1 MSESV
6 DSSFNQ
12 QALKQMAAQ
21 SAMEYL
27 LPKLSTDTV
36 LGIGTGSTT
45 NAFIDLLGSHKQH
58 FAGAVASS
66 EDSAQRLRALGIEV
80 LDLNSS
86 GSLEFYI
93 DGADA
98 VTPHLAMTKGG
109 GAALTREKIIAASAR
124 QFICM
129 VDESKQVDLLGTFP
143 IPVEVI
149 PMGRSYVARQL
160 VTLGGQPAYREGVV
174 TDNGHVILDVSG
186 WRIQDPDALEA
197 DINQITGVVT
207 CGLFAKRRADLVV
220 MATEG
225 GVRFISK
232 PV

>member
-1 MSESV
+1 MSESA
-6 DSSFNQ
+6 DSSLTP

-21 SAMEYL
+21 AAIEYL
-27 LPKLSTDTV
+27 LPKLSKDRV

-45 NAFIDLLGSHKQH
+45 NAFIDLLGNYKQH

-66 EDSAQRLRALGIEV
+66 EDSAERLRALGIDV
-80 LDLNSS
+80 FDLNNT

-124 QFICM
+124 EFICM
-129 VDESKQVDLLGTFP
+129 VDESKQVDLLGAFP

-160 VTLGGQPAYREGVV
+160 VALGGQPEYREGVI
-174 TDNGHVILDVSG
+174 TDNGNVILDVSG
-186 WRIQDPDALEA
+186 WRIQDPEALEA
-197 DINQITGVVT
+197 EINQITGVVT
-207 CGLFAKRRADLVV
+207 SGLFAKRRADLLIVG
-220 MATEG
+220 TNE
-225 GVRFISK
+225 GVRRVPK
-232 PV
+232 PK